1 MRLIVIT
8 PENNITGEHQI
19 VNALLERGL
28 FRIHVRKPAFDTAA
42 YREYLQNIDPA
53 HWAKVTVHGGFELYG
68 ELSLGGIHLNV
79 AARQDAK
86 IAKLIQPPESRAIS
100 ASLHS
105 WQEVEELNTL
115 YHYVFISPLFDSISK
130 KGYLAATP
138 VQEIHDL
145 RKKAAISGANLP
157 LIIGLGGVCRTN
169 IGELKENGYDGAA
182 LLGAIW
188 NAKDPLAEYDNIASL
203 IK

>member
-8 PENNITGEHQI
+8 PENNISGEYRM

-28 FRIHVRKPAFDTAA
+28 FRIHVRKPAFDTTA
-42 YREYLQNIDPA
+42 YREYLQNIDPT
-53 HWAKVTVHGGFELYG
+53 HLAKVTVHGGFELYR
-68 ELSLGGIHLNV
+68 ELNLAGVHLNV
-79 AARQDAK
+79 AARQDLE
-86 IAKLIQPPESRAIS
+86 IAKLIQPLTSRAVS

-105 WQEVEELNTL
+105 WQEVEELNTP

-130 KGYLAATP
+130 KGYLAATT
-138 VQEIHDL
+138 VQGIHEL
-145 RKKAAISGANLP
+145 RKKAAINGVDLP

-169 IGELKENGYDGAA
+169 IHELKENGYDGAA

-188 NAKDPLAEYDNIASL
+188 NATDPLAEYDNIASL